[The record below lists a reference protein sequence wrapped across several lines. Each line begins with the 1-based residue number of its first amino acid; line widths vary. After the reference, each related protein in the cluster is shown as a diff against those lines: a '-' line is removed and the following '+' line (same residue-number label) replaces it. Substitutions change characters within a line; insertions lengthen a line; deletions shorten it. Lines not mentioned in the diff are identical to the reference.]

1 MNQEMRMGRKIGRR
15 DKKGMD
21 GSEEKIGKERGR
33 RGDEKRRKKRRGR

>member
-21 GSEEKIGKERGR
+21 GRKRRWERKGEEEEMR
-33 RGDEKRRKKRRGR
+33 RGENRR